1 LYFCHKK
8 AFKRR
13 VLAICK
19 KKKSYRNHILSSS
32 LQSKGFDID
41 EEINNMMNGIPQ
53 DELDEYHCNISDDSN
68 SDGIVRRGSSDSMNE
83 GSNEKGNGE
92 EEHERGD
99 NENGRRNFHIMLKGR
114 CVWQGVEC
122 ELVDDVGL
130 FIASGHVISCDPK
143 EVVFDNQ
150 LGEDHVG
157 VNILYCLNNISMV
170 ITIWKWPLAQT
181 IVDRYS
187 IRQLF
192 VSYDECNIP
201 TIDEEGKIVVRK
213 KQYTFQKRM

>member
-1 LYFCHKK
+1 M
-8 AFKRR
+8 RR
-13 VLAICK
+13 V
-19 KKKSYRNHILSSS
+19 SS
-32 LQSKGFDID
+32 
-41 EEINNMMNGIPQ
+41 N
-53 DELDEYHCNISDDSN
+53 
-68 SDGIVRRGSSDSMNE
+68 SMNE
-83 GSNEKGNGE
+83 GWNEKGNGE
-92 EEHERGD
+92 EQHERGD
-99 NENGRRNFHIMLKGR
+99 NENGGRNFHIMLKGR

-143 EVVFDNQ
+143 EVVLDNQ

-157 VNILYCLNNISMV
+157 VSILYCLNNISMV
-170 ITIWKWPLAQT
+170 ITIRKWPLAQT
-181 IVDRYS
+181 IVDRYF

-213 KQYTFQKRM
+213 KQYTFQKRMQSFGHFDRLMLRINKLLSHESIQNVSSTLCCTQNCC